1 MVCKVHVEFQKAFSG
16 WLDGAVKDPPKI
28 AVLPGHLQALI
39 DDEVVMVKR
48 VHEFQRRFSGRAAI
62 AGSGRRGE
70 EAQPELKKP
79 KKKKKKKRDRDDAD
93 GAPAKAGKP
102 ASKGAS
108 AGGAGGGVNYMD
120 ALWKVSTKNGAVLKD
135 KEKKGACLK
144 FIQTGRCAFGAAC
157 RFSHDKDF
165 WQKNGVTWRAVRA
178 AASGDKDSDSGS
190 EEESRARSRS
200 RSPSRR
206 GD

>member
-1 MVCKVHVEFQKAFSG
+1 MPEIVARDAPVARAPARYASETVPPGFGYNKDGFVSKVFGSAARF
-16 WLDGAVKDPPKI
+16 GA
-28 AVLPGHLQALI
+28 A
-39 DDEVVMVKR
+39 
-48 VHEFQRRFSGRAAI
+48 
-62 AGSGRRGE
+62 GE

-190 EEESRARSRS
+190 EEESRARSR
-200 RSPSRR
+200 RDRPLG